1 MTEQP
6 APVPRFVL
14 LAAVDD
20 SEACHGVVRTA
31 ASLAR
36 GAGGAELHLVNVL
49 EDLPPPIE
57 VVPRPPGL
65 GITLWEME
73 TAASRHLGA
82 LAVEAR
88 PHFTGRIVTH
98 LAAGSAWKQILQVAA
113 DLQADVIVVSTHGR
127 SGLKRAV
134 LGSVAET
141 VVRKAS
147 CPVVVVRDKDYHA
160 TLPPEIEPP
169 CPDCLR
175 VQGESGGGRL
185 WCDRHSQHH
194 PRAHV
199 YHELP
204 DEIFG
209 AGSQVI
215 RP

>member
-1 MTEQP
+1 MTQQP
-6 APVPRFVL
+6 ATARFVV

-31 ASLAR
+31 ANMAR
-36 GAGGAELHLVNVL
+36 SIGGGELHLVHVI

-65 GITLWEME
+65 GVTVWEME
-73 TAASRHLGA
+73 TAAARRLGA
-82 LAVEAR
+82 LATEAR
-88 PHFTGRIVTH
+88 PSFVGRIVTH

-113 DLQADVIVVSTHGR
+113 DLQADLIVVSTHGR
-127 SGLKRAV
+127 SGVKRAV

-141 VVRKAS
+141 VARKAS
-147 CPVVVVRDKDYHA
+147 CPVLVVRDKDYHA
-160 TLPPEIEPP
+160 LLPPEIEPP
-169 CPDCLR
+169 CPDCVR
-175 VQGESGGGRL
+175 VQSESGGSHL

-204 DEIFG
+204 DEGF
-209 AGSQVI
+209 ATGSQI
-215 RP
+215 LRP

>member
-6 APVPRFVL
+6 APSARFVV

-31 ASLAR
+31 ANLAR
-36 GAGGAELHLVNVL
+36 SVGGGELHLVNVL

-65 GITLWEME
+65 SITVWEME
-73 TAASRHLGA
+73 TAASRRLGA
-82 LAVEAR
+82 LATEAR
-88 PHFTGRIVTH
+88 PHFKGRIVTH
-98 LAAGSAWKQILQVAA
+98 LAAGSAWKQVLQVAA

-127 SGLKRAV
+127 SGVKRAV

-141 VVRKAS
+141 VARKAS

-160 TLPPEIEPP
+160 LLPPEIEPP
-169 CPDCLR
+169 CAACVR
-175 VQGESGGGRL
+175 VQGESGGSLL

-199 YHELP
+199 YHE
-204 DEIFG
+204 
-209 AGSQVI
+209 Q
-215 RP
+215 